1 VTSLDR
7 LIVKKSKK
15 KESTAPVLTVN
26 EATVMIQAAEMRWMG
41 DEVTKRDGT
50 TFTVEKPHIACE
62 MELVDAPKRKHG
74 DIGTTWYEKLYYPET
89 KKGSGEYENRQGTK
103 IGAITEAR
111 YGEDFWDDEDAV
123 LDPEDLVGFRFYCN
137 LVPKTEFGGTKVT
150 GTRID
155 HDSVEPLEKD
165 PGEDEETPEAPDFS
179 LIKGKGN

>member
-26 EATVMIQAAEMRWMG
+26 EAKVKILTAEMRWIG
-41 DEVTKRDGT
+41 DVVTKRDGS

-62 MELVDAPKRKHG
+62 MELIDAPKRKRG
-74 DIGTTWYEKLYYPET
+74 DIGTTWYENLYYPET
-89 KKGSGEYENRQGTK
+89 KPGSGEYENRQGTK

-111 YGEDFWDDEDAV
+111 YGGEHVWDEDSDV
-123 LDPEDLVGFRFYCN
+123 ILDPDDLVGFKFYCN

-155 HDSVEPLEKD
+155 HDSIEPLEE
-165 PGEDEETPEAPDFS
+165 EDEEAPKAPDFS
-179 LIKGKGN
+179 QIKGEGN